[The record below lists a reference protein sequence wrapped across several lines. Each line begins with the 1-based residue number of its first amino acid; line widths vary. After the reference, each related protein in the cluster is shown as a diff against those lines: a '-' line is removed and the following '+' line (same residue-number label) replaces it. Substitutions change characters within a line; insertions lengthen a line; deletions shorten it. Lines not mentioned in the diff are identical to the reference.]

1 MSSTQKSV
9 LIVVTSHN
17 EIAPDKPTGLW
28 LEEFAVP
35 WQLFKEAGC
44 KVTVASP
51 LGGSTPVD
59 PRSLGDDA
67 KVAAWREAE
76 SVLMETTGLDDLA
89 LHKFDAIFLPG
100 GHGTMFDLPENPHLK
115 AMLHAQFK
123 AGRIVSA
130 VCHGPAGLVDI
141 QLSNGQA
148 LVSGRTLTAFTD
160 AEEKAVG
167 LDGDMPFL
175 LESELREKGANF
187 VVGEPWGSHVEVDGK
202 LVTGQ
207 NPASSAAT
215 AEAVLQLLKN

>member
-1 MSSTQKSV
+1 MSASQKTV
-9 LIVVTSHN
+9 LIVVTSHD
-17 EIAPDKPTGLW
+17 EIGPDKPTGLW

-44 KVTVASP
+44 RVSVASP
-51 LGGSTPVD
+51 LGGRTPID
-59 PRSLGDDA
+59 PRSMEDEA

-76 SVLMETTGLDDLA
+76 NILMQTTGLDELA

-115 AMLHAQFK
+115 AMLHAQFE
-123 AGRIVSA
+123 AGRIVAA
-130 VCHGPAGLVDI
+130 VCHGPAGLVDVM
-141 QLSNGQA
+141 LSDGRP
-148 LVSGRTLTAFTD
+148 LVAGRTLTAFTD

-167 LDGDMPFL
+167 LDGEMPFL

-187 VVGEPWGSHVEVDGK
+187 VVGEPWASHVEIDGR

-215 AEAVLQLLKN
+215 AEAVIKSLNS